1 MPGSRG
7 RRGRTLLGG
16 IVDALLALS
25 RAIDRVSEV
34 VGKTV
39 LWLILIVVVISAG
52 NAVVR
57 YLFDW
62 SSNSLLE
69 IQWYLFS
76 AIFLLMAGYVFKRNE
91 HIRIDVIAG
100 RTSARTQNW
109 IDVFGIVVFMLPMVI
124 LIMTLSWP
132 VFMNAWTSGENSPN
146 PGGLIRWPVRLL
158 MPVGFFLL
166 LLQALSELVK
176 RIAFLTGR
184 GHNPLDKVKA
194 PSAEEL
200 LAEEIRKH
208 QVAPEVADIVGMNRD
223 MVDDSNKQGDRK

>member
-1 MPGSRG
+1 
-7 RRGRTLLGG
+7 
-16 IVDALLALS
+16 VDALLAFS
-25 RAIDRVSEV
+25 RAVDRLSEA

-57 YLFDW
+57 YAIDW

-76 AIFLLMAGYVFKRNE
+76 AVFLLMAGYVFKKNE
-91 HIRIDVIAG
+91 HIRIDILAG

-109 IDVFGIVVFMLPMVI
+109 IDVFGILVFLLPMALLV
-124 LIMTLSWP
+124 LWLSWP

-166 LLQALSELVK
+166 VLQALSELVK
-176 RIAFLTGR
+176 RIAFLTGK
-184 GHNPLDKVKA
+184 GPNPLDKVKG
-194 PSAEEL
+194 PTAEEL
-200 LAEEIRKH
+200 LAEEIRK
-208 QVAPEVADIVGMNRD
+208 QRAAQGIVDVIDPTKDIAANG
-223 MVDDSNKQGDRK
+223 SAQGARK

>member
-1 MPGSRG
+1 
-7 RRGRTLLGG
+7 
-16 IVDALLALS
+16 VDALLAFS
-25 RAIDRVSEV
+25 RAVDRLSEI

-39 LWLILIVVVISAG
+39 MWLILIVVIISAG
-52 NAVVR
+52 NAVFR

-76 AIFLLMAGYVFKRNE
+76 AIFLLMAGYVLKKNE

-109 IDVFGIVVFMLPMVI
+109 IDVFGFVVFLLPMVI
-124 LIMTLSWP
+124 LIMWLSWP
-132 VFMNAWTSGENSPN
+132 VFTNAWTSGENSPN

-166 LLQALSELVK
+166 LLQGLSELFK
-176 RIAFLTGR
+176 RIAFLTGK
-184 GHNPLDKVKA
+184 GPNPLDKVKA
-194 PSAEEL
+194 PSAEEQ

-208 QVAPEVADIVGMNRD
+208 HVAPEVADIVGMNRD
-223 MVDDSNKQGDRK
+223 MVDDSNRQGDRK